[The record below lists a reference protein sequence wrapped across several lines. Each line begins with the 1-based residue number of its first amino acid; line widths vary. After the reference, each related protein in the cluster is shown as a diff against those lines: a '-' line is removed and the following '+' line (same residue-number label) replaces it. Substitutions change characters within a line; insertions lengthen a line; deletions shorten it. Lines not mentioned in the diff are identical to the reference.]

1 MKKYYLNRVVCLA
14 SILSFCVLIPSYSQC
29 LPSLGSATGF
39 TIFTITG
46 AISNVASSTII
57 GDIGTNAGLISGFES
72 SSVSGV
78 YHNANSVTQSAA
90 LNLSSAYT
98 SYQNLAPTIT
108 SHTPSF
114 GSGETITPG
123 VYYIASAGSAA
134 GTLTLD
140 AQNNPGAKFILKFEG
155 AFTSGAGTTVVL
167 ANGASL
173 NNVYWIV
180 NGAFSL
186 AANTTFKG
194 TVIVNG
200 AISIGDGAFL
210 NCKLFSINGAI
221 STYGTALSNNGI
233 DNSSAMYYADVD
245 LDGYGDGNVS
255 SCYSQ
260 VGYVLNNSDCNDTN
274 AAIKPNATE
283 IYGNGLDDNCNGII
297 DTDAVGCA
305 FSTTWNGTS
314 WSNGIPDNTKLV
326 IFAGNY
332 TVLNDLNACSIQVTN
347 NAQVTVESNKNVL
360 LYGPITVDTGSSYT
374 LSNNSNFIQVN
385 PLAIN
390 VGNVIVKRNT
400 STIVR
405 LDHTLWSSPVTGQ
418 NVYNFSP
425 ATLTHRFYIYDTNS
439 DTFLSSTIN
448 SSSEFSP
455 SNGYAIRAP
464 NNQSSTVP
472 NEWTGVFSGVPNNG
486 TLNFPLIYGVAN
498 SYNLIGNPYASAIDA
513 NMFLAANTRSIE
525 GTIYFYQHTLTMNV
539 NGLFPTGTNYASLT
553 TTGGTAATEVLVGNV
568 NYHTPAVIPN
578 GIIQVGQGFFVK
590 AKNSGTLSFTN
601 SMRVPDQN
609 HQFNKTTTTEK
620 NRLWLNLKSEDGSD
634 INQILIGYLDGATQ
648 EVDSNFDG
656 LSYGNI
662 GSFLYSTINGDS
674 YVIQGRA
681 LPFGVND
688 IVPLGFKCTAAGNFS
703 IKLSNMDGL
712 FLGNQDVFI
721 HDNLTGTDINIKT
734 APYTF
739 NSEVG
744 TFNNRFEIVYIQAL
758 GIPSSN
764 FNKDAVIVYKNTG
777 SFHVSTKGI
786 VLKAIQVFDISGRL
800 IYILNDINNRAAEL
814 KGLPQTKQ
822 VLFLKLISQENQTVT
837 IKVIN

>member
-1 MKKYYLNRVVCLA
+1 MKKYYFNRIVCLA
-14 SILSFCVLIPSYSQC
+14 SILSFCLVKPLYSQC
-29 LPSLGSATGF
+29 LPSLGSASGF

-46 AISNVASSTII
+46 AVSNVTSSTIT

-72 SSVSGV
+72 STVSGV
-78 YHNANSVTQSAA
+78 FHNADSVTQSAA

-98 SYQNLAPTIT
+98 SYQNLAATNT

-123 VYYIASAGSAA
+123 VYYIGSAGSVA

-167 ANGASL
+167 SNGASI
-173 NNVYWIV
+173 NNIYWIA

-194 TVIVNG
+194 TVIANG
-200 AISIGDGAFL
+200 AISIGAGAFL
-210 NCKLFSINGAI
+210 NCKLFSVNGAI
-221 STYGTALSNNGI
+221 STYGTSLSNSGI
-233 DNSSAMYYADVD
+233 DNSSVTYYADTD
-245 LDGYGDGNVS
+245 LDGYGDANVP

-260 VGYVLNNSDCNDTN
+260 TGYVSNNSDCNDTN
-274 AAIKPNATE
+274 AAINPNATE
-283 IYGNGLDDNCNGII
+283 IYGNGIDDNCNGIT

-314 WSNGIPDNTKLV
+314 WSNGIPDSTKLV

-332 TVLNDLNACSIQVTN
+332 TVLDNLNACSIQVTN
-347 NAQVTVESNKNVL
+347 NAQVTVESNVNVL
-360 LYGPITVDTGSSYT
+360 LYGPITVETGSSYA
-374 LSNNSNFIQVN
+374 LSNNSNLIQVN
-385 PLAIN
+385 PLAVNI
-390 VGNVIVKRNT
+390 GNIVVKRNT

-405 LDHTLWSSPVTGQ
+405 LDHTMWSSPVTGQ
-418 NVYNFSP
+418 NLYNFSP
-425 ATLTHRFYIYDTNS
+425 ETLTHRFYTYDTNT

-455 SNGYAIRAP
+455 TKGYAIRAP

-472 NEWTGVFSGVPNNG
+472 AEWTGVFSGVPNNG
-486 TLNFPLIYGVAN
+486 TLTFPLNYSATN
-498 SYNLIGNPYASAIDA
+498 SYNLIGNPYASAINA
-513 NMFLAANTRSIE
+513 NTFLAANSTNIE
-525 GTIYFYQHTLTMNV
+525 GTIYFYQHTLSMNAS
-539 NGLFPTGTNYASLT
+539 GLFPTGTNFASLT
-553 TTGGTAATEVLVGNV
+553 NTGGTAATEVLFGNA

-590 AKNSGTLSFTN
+590 AKNSGTLTFTN

-634 INQILIGYLDGATQ
+634 INQILVGYLDGATQ
-648 EVDSNFDG
+648 GVDSNFDG

-688 IVPLGFKCTAAGNFS
+688 LVPLGFKCTTAGNYS
-703 IKLSNMDGL
+703 IKLTNMDGL

-721 HDNLTGTDINIKT
+721 RDNLTATVTNIKT

-739 NSEVG
+739 TSEMG
-744 TFNNRFEIVYIQAL
+744 TFNNRFEIVYNQAL
-758 GIPSSN
+758 GLPSSN
-764 FNKDAVIVYKNTG
+764 FNKEEVIVYKNAG

-786 VLKAIQVFDISGRL
+786 VLKDIRVFDISGRL
-800 IYILNDINNRAAEL
+800 IYKLNALNTTTAAL
-814 KGLPQTKQ
+814 IGLPQTKQ
-822 VLFLKLISQENQTVT
+822 VVFIKLISQDNQTVT